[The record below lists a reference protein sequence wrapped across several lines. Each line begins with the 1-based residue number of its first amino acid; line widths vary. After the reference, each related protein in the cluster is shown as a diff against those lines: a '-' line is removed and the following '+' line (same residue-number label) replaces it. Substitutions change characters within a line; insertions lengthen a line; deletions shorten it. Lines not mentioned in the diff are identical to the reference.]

1 MLNAPRADAHA
12 AGFSQSVRAAV
23 CGMAPPPQTAEEHLA
38 LVKEIT
44 GPYPKTIWQGLG
56 NQYIEIYQCV
66 WCFSKLIT
74 PICKGAA
81 MPTLPVSVDGRS
93 QLQAHGQKVPCVCNV
108 LEFGLTTD
116 PWAVIE

>member
-1 MLNAPRADAHA
+1 VLNAPRADAHA

-74 PICKGAA
+74 PICKGGGNADFA
-81 MPTLPVSVDGRS
+81 RKCGWAKSASSTWAKSTMC
-93 QLQAHGQKVPCVCNV
+93 LQCFRVWPDH
-108 LEFGLTTD
+108 
-116 PWAVIE
+116 